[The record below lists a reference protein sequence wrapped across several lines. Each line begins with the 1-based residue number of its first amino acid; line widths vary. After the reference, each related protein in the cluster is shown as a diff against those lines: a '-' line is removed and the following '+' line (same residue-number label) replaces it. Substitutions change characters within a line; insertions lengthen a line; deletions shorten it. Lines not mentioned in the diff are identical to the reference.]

1 LGLDWDPAME
11 RFFDNKRTV
20 QTASRLQVRR
30 PIYKTSV
37 GRWKAFES
45 KMDGLKSELG
55 DVLGRYL

>member
-1 LGLDWDPAME
+1 ME